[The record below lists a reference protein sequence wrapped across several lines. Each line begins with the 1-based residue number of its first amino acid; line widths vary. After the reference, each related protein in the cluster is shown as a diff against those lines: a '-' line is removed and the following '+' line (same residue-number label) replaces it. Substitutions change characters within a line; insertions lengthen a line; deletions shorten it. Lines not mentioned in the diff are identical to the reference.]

1 MAPPITESPPDRL
14 RRINEG
20 LVYRDFKGSTV
31 NGLPFTTMADSTAG
45 GRQVDG
51 FHGVSIEYLRS
62 PKLLQA
68 DGGWNRI
75 VWMPSNIKDRVKD
88 FIPTEVVD
96 KIATEKDV
104 KDIIQLKD
112 FLTSKNHPIVEK
124 WVTEEE
130 AAEEAAPQ
138 EAAEVV
144 LPQAFPS
151 SLSGLPLTTSGFTI
165 ILKDAKIVAK
175 KLIIRQ
181 RNREET

>member
-1 MAPPITESPPDRL
+1 
-14 RRINEG
+14 
-20 LVYRDFKGSTV
+20 
-31 NGLPFTTMADSTAG
+31 
-45 GRQVDG
+45 
-51 FHGVSIEYLRS
+51 
-62 PKLLQA
+62 
-68 DGGWNRI
+68 
-75 VWMPSNIKDRVKD
+75 MPSNIKDRVKD
-88 FIPTEVVD
+88 FIPEEVVD

-104 KDIIQLKD
+104 EDIIQLKD
-112 FLTSKNHPIVEK
+112 FLTTKNHPIVEK
-124 WVTEEE
+124 WVAEEE

-181 RNREET
+181 RKQEET